1 MWRKVSASDCRLASP
16 IPHDRSFTMQHTA
29 LTTPKG
35 ALTSIATLCVT
46 LLTLAGCSKRDGSPP
61 AQDSAAST
69 SASAKPSA
77 SDSTPASPSDI
88 TPVRGKLAVMSDSA
102 LTISTATGDVHV
114 IVAGPLHVF
123 ARVPAKLSSVKPSSF
138 VGVTSVAQPD
148 GSQRATEIHLF
159 PEELR
164 GTGEGSYLM
173 TPQPGSDSSHR
184 STMTNGTVSANPK
197 AGDAP
202 RMTNGT
208 IASQGTGTLTVQY
221 RGGSQTIAI
230 PTGVSVTEI
239 APVNTKLSS
248 GAKVVVLATKQAD
261 GTMKA
266 SSVLVTDSAARAK

>member
-1 MWRKVSASDCRLASP
+1 
-16 IPHDRSFTMQHTA
+16 MQHTA

-266 SSVLVTDSAARAK
+266 SNVLVTDSAARAK